1 MMVDV
6 DILLFCVI
14 NVYVEFAFS
23 MAVFIVS
30 FFCVY
35 VFFLFVLFQVKGS
48 QRLCPNIIDH

>member
-14 NVYVEFAFS
+14 NVYVECAFS

-35 VFFLFVLFQVKGS
+35 VFFLFVIVSS
-48 QRLCPNIIDH
+48 QRITTSMSVHH